1 MRPAGERYRSRM
13 RVSSCIAVAVV
24 AIGVL
29 ACVGPAAAAP
39 TCHGLPVT
47 IAKHAGLVE
56 GTPHRDVIL
65 LTGEGTVHAG
75 GGRDIVCGSQRA
87 DVIDGGAGHDV
98 IVAGAGA
105 DHITGGPGRDRIFGE
120 AGADRL
126 DGEEGRDV
134 VISGTDRRIRPR
146 DYVDDS
152 AYGLSLYIDG
162 ASLAAANQNGT
173 TFGVMRSAACP
184 APVWWSATGTTIGPS
199 PLLQTMAVT
208 WPGAYSAWKQDAS
221 NSAFPPG
228 GAVTPQATVQAGLG
242 AVLNWNPAT
251 AFQVTGTGP
260 ANEMIIENHATWTLL
275 LGLAQVAVVDGRS
288 YARSTPQPLTASL
301 VSHGTSTVQQPTQ
314 TITVFATQLPAS
326 PGSLVCA
333 GAFAQSISVTVT
345 PSDPTALVAYDS
357 STGFT
362 TDRS

>member
-1 MRPAGERYRSRM
+1 MRTVRERYRPRM
-13 RVSSCIAVAVV
+13 RVPSCIAVACV
-24 AIGVL
+24 ALGAF

-65 LTGEGTVHAG
+65 LTGKGTVHAG

-87 DVIDGGAGHDV
+87 DVLDGGAGDDV
-98 IVAGAGA
+98 MVAGAGA
-105 DHITGGPGRDRIFGE
+105 DRISGGPGRDRIFGE
-120 AGADRL
+120 SGADVI

-134 VISGTDRRIRPR
+134 VVSGTDRRIRPR

-152 AYGLSLYIDG
+152 AYGLSLYIDS

-173 TFGVMRSAACP
+173 TFGVMRSTACP
-184 APVWWSATGTTIGPS
+184 APVWWSAIGTTVGPS

-228 GAVTPQATVQAGLG
+228 GSVTPQATVQSGLG
-242 AVLNWNPAT
+242 SVLNWNPAT
-251 AFQVTGTGP
+251 AFQITGTGS
-260 ANEMIIENHATWTLL
+260 ANEMIIENHATWTLV
-275 LGLAQVAVVDGRS
+275 LGLAQAAIVDGRS
-288 YARSTPQPLTASL
+288 YARAVPQPLTASL

-314 TITVFATQLPAS
+314 TITIFATQLPAP
-326 PGSLVCA
+326 PGSLVCS

-345 PSDPTALVAYDS
+345 PSNPTALVAYNS
-357 STGFT
+357 ATGFT
-362 TDRS
+362 TD

>member
-1 MRPAGERYRSRM
+1 MRAT
-13 RVSSCIAVAVV
+13 SSIAVACV
-24 AIGVL
+24 ALGAL
-29 ACVGPAAAAP
+29 ASVGPAAAAP

-47 IAKHAGLVE
+47 VAKHAGLVE
-56 GTPHRDVIL
+56 GTPHDDVIL
-65 LTGEGTVHAG
+65 LTGKGTVHAG
-75 GGRDIVCGSQRA
+75 GGRDIICGSQGA

-105 DHITGGPGRDRIFGE
+105 DRITGGPGHDRIFGE

-126 DGEEGRDV
+126 DGEEGHDV

-146 DYVDDS
+146 QAADYADDS
-152 AYGLSLYIDG
+152 AYGLSLLIDS

-184 APVWWSATGTTIGPS
+184 APVWWSAAGTTIGPS
-199 PLLQTMAVT
+199 PLLQAMAVT

-251 AFQVTGTGP
+251 AFQITGTGP
-260 ANEMIIENHATWTLL
+260 TNEMIIENHATWTLV

-288 YARSTPQPLTASL
+288 YARSVPQPLTASL

-326 PGSLVCA
+326 PGTLTCA

-345 PSDPTALVAYDS
+345 PSHPTALVAYDTA
-357 STGFT
+357 TGFT
-362 TDRS
+362 TD